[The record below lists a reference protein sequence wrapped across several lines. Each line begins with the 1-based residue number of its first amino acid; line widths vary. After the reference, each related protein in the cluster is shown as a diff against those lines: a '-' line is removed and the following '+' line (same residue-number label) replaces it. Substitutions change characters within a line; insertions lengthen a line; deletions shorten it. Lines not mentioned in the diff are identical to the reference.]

1 MGIRQ
6 RRKMH
11 WMAYFWPG
19 LPHLWNRGSWAGLA
33 LAVGFTVLL
42 NVLLVATL
50 VWTGWMSP
58 EARQIGYGVLVVIWS
73 LAWLESRADWQR
85 FLAERRVVDKGH
97 LQNVGTVSLSN
108 IGREGTY
115 GEEGA
120 NGNGVSREVES
131 EEMSDRLY
139 RGAQQHYLAGD
150 WVRCEQLLRQLVM
163 LDKRD
168 VESQLMLATM
178 WRHLGR
184 KEEAARQLRRLECL
198 EAAAPWSYEIAREL
212 DLIVREPDELD
223 QSFDPQQFD
232 LHADDSQESC
242 PPIIQN
248 ESIKNEI
255 TKNEATTSVTIDEH
269 PAQSEQQQQTNDQ
282 SSRAA

>member
-1 MGIRQ
+1 M
-6 RRKMH
+6 
-11 WMAYFWPG
+11 
-19 LPHLWNRGSWAGLA
+19 WNRGSWAGLA

-50 VWTGWMSP
+50 VWTDWMSS

-73 LAWLESRADWQR
+73 LSWLESRADWQR
-85 FLAERRVVDKGH
+85 FLVERRVVDKEHVRNAG
-97 LQNVGTVSLSN
+97 NGSLGA
-108 IGREGTY
+108 I

-120 NGNGVSREVES
+120 MVKIES

-150 WVRCEQLLRQLVM
+150 WVRCEQLLRQLLL

-184 KEEAARQLRRLECL
+184 TEEAAQQLQRLECL
-198 EAAAPWSYEIAREL
+198 EAATPWSYEIAHEL
-212 DLIVREPDELD
+212 DRIALESDEHD
-223 QSFDPQQFD
+223 RHFGPHQID
-232 LHADDSQESC
+232 LNADGCQL
-242 PPIIQN
+242 PAIANN
-248 ESIKNEI
+248 ETTNNE
-255 TKNEATTSVTIDEH
+255 TTNNVTTTNVTIDGR

-282 SSRAA
+282 SFRAA